1 MKDLLRKYPQ
11 WSHDCIAVVGN
22 ISSNNVQEPKAKAAL
37 IWMLGEYAQD
47 MQDAPYILESL
58 IEYWDDEL
66 SAEVVNLSC
75 SAYYKLFSNFSFVE
89 YLMKYYLL
97 YLSALQMF
105 IPIPVPLLFCHYFL
119 QLYRNRVHNP
129 CVLIHSENVTVQ
141 NSNL

>member
-58 IEYWDDEL
+58 IEDWDDEL
-66 SAEVVNLSC
+66 SAEVVNLAC
-75 SAYYKLFSNFSFVE
+75 ITYYKLFSNFSFVL

-97 YLSALQMF
+97 YLSALQML
-105 IPIPVPLLFCHYFL
+105 IPIPVPYYFAIIFFN
-119 QLYRNRVHNP
+119 YSETVFT
-129 CVLIHSENVTVQ
+129 IHAFSYTVKM
-141 NSNL
+141 

>member
-58 IEYWDDEL
+58 IEDWDDEL
-66 SAEVVNLSC
+66 SAEVVN
-75 SAYYKLFSNFSFVE
+75 FVRT
-89 YLMKYYLL
+89 L
-97 YLSALQMF
+97 
-105 IPIPVPLLFCHYFL
+105 
-119 QLYRNRVHNP
+119 
-129 CVLIHSENVTVQ
+129 VL
-141 NSNL
+141 